1 MERIQDITSES
12 ISLNFG
18 AIIYKWCDL
27 GKISK
32 KMHIRF
38 LICKMKVAISIMQDG
53 YENKVKLN
61 NIRKIP
67 KVHSMQYSKDIDL
80 STALSVES

>member
-1 MERIQDITSES
+1 
-12 ISLNFG
+12 
-18 AIIYKWCDL
+18 
-27 GKISK
+27 
-32 KMHIRF
+32 
-38 LICKMKVAISIMQDG
+38 MQDG

-80 STALSVES
+80 STALSVESWEIFITFY